1 MSEESSLPA
10 TKEPIVL
17 VIGATGYLGQ
27 AILTELNARQIKH
40 VGTSRQPSDEPGWVY
55 CDVLDID
62 SIEQAIAQ
70 SNATHVIHTAG
81 MVSHSQEDSERVW
94 KIHVTGTENVCT
106 TSMKCSIERVVY
118 LSTSGTIA
126 VSDDPD
132 LIPDETAESPFS
144 TITQWGYYRSKYFA
158 EQIALDFAKQ
168 GLPLICLN
176 PSLLLG
182 AGKGGESTKS
192 VELFLDDKIP
202 LAPCGGIAFVDVED
216 VAVTTVNALHMGQ
229 TGERYL
235 LNSANFSFM
244 EYYGR
249 IARLADK
256 PAPMMKMPAITRKAL
271 SWFPKM
277 KKVGLHL
284 DKSDVEIASY
294 FWYADASKAEKELGF
309 APKDPMDTLLDTV
322 EAITAQQND
331 FGWFNE

>member
-1 MSEESSLPA
+1 MSEDATLPSK
-10 TKEPIVL
+10 KEPTVL

-27 AILTELNARQIKH
+27 AILKVLKDRDIRH
-40 VGTSRQPSDEPGWVY
+40 VGTSRSPQEGDGLIY
-55 CDVLDID
+55 CDILQQT
-62 SIEQAIAQ
+62 SIEAAIQNSA
-70 SNATHVIHTAG
+70 ATHVIHTAG
-81 MVSHSQEDSERVW
+81 MVSHRPEDAERVW

-106 TSMKCSIERVVY
+106 VCSELNVERVVY

-132 LIPDETAESPFS
+132 TIPNETADSPFS

-158 EQIALDFAKQ
+158 EQIAMDFAKD

-182 AGKGGESTKS
+182 AGNGGESTKS

-216 VAVTTVNALHMGQ
+216 VAKTTVNALRMGRV
-229 TGERYL
+229 GERYL
-235 LNSANFSFM
+235 LNGANFTFM
-244 EYYGR
+244 DYYSR
-249 IARLADK
+249 IARLSDK
-256 PAPMMKMPAITRKAL
+256 PAPMMQMPSLTRKAL

-294 FWYADASKAEKELGF
+294 FWYADASKAIQELNF

-322 EAITAQQND
+322 NALQEQQNQ
-331 FGWFNE
+331 FGWFE

>member
-1 MSEESSLPA
+1 MSEDTTLPS
-10 TKEPIVL
+10 KREPTVL

-27 AILTELNARQIKH
+27 AILKVLKARNIEH
-40 VGTSRQPSDEPGWVY
+40 VGTSRSPKDGDGLVY
-55 CDVLDID
+55 CDILQPQ
-62 SIEQAIAQ
+62 SIEAAVQN
-70 SNATHVIHTAG
+70 SGATHVIHTAG
-81 MVSHSQEDSERVW
+81 MVSHKPEDAERVW

-106 TSMKCSIERVVY
+106 VCSDLNVDRVVY

-132 LIPDETAESPFS
+132 AVPDETADSPFS

-158 EQIALDFAKQ
+158 EQIAMDFAKD
-168 GLPLICLN
+168 GLPLVCLN

-182 AGKGGESTKS
+182 AGEGGESTKS

-202 LAPCGGIAFVDVED
+202 VAPCGGVAFVDVED
-216 VAVTTVNALHMGQ
+216 VATTTVNALNMGRV
-229 TGERYL
+229 GERYL
-235 LNSANFSFM
+235 LNGANFTFM
-244 EYYGR
+244 DYYSR
-249 IARLADK
+249 IARLSDK
-256 PAPMMKMPAITRKAL
+256 PAPMIQMPALTRKAL

-294 FWYADASKAEKELGF
+294 FWYADASKAIKELNF

-322 EAITAQQND
+322 NALQEQQNQ
-331 FGWFNE
+331 FGWFE

>member
-1 MSEESSLPA
+1 MSEDTTLANKDPM
-10 TKEPIVL
+10 VL

-27 AILTELNARQIKH
+27 ALLRELQKRNIKH
-40 VGTSRQPSDEPGWVY
+40 LGTSRAPNDDSLIS
-55 CDVLDID
+55 CNILDKD
-62 SIEQAIAQ
+62 SILQAITT
-70 SNATHVIHTAG
+70 SGATHVIHTAG
-81 MVSHSQEDSERVW
+81 LVSHRADDAERVW
-94 KIHVTGTENVCT
+94 KIHVTGTENVCQACLE
-106 TSMKCSIERVVY
+106 SNVDRVVY

-132 LIPDETAESPFS
+132 AMPDETADSPFS
-144 TITQWGYYRSKYFA
+144 LITQWGYYRSKYFA
-158 EQIALDFAKQ
+158 EQIALDYAKQ

-202 LAPCGGIAFVDVED
+202 LAPCGGVAFVDVDD
-216 VAVTTVNALHMGQ
+216 VAVATVNALQMGK

-235 LNSANFSFM
+235 LNAANFTFM
-244 EYYGR
+244 DYYAR

-256 PAPMMKMPAITRKAL
+256 PAPMMQMPSLTRKAL
-271 SWFPKM
+271 SWFPKI

-294 FWYADASKAEKELGF
+294 FWYADASKAIKELGF
-309 APKDPMDTLLDTV
+309 TPKDPMDTLLDTV
-322 EAITAQQND
+322 DALQAQQNE
-331 FGWFNE
+331 FGWFDS